1 MREKIRG
8 ILFSAKRVI
17 MPSLLFVAVAA
28 LAGCV
33 SVRTNLADVMASARP
48 MEKMDYEVLGEAEG
62 QHSSF
67 RLFWFFPV
75 TPRADREKAMEEAV
89 AVKGGDNLIFVR
101 TWHERQHWVLG
112 TVDIIHVRGSVV
124 RYK

>member
-1 MREKIRG
+1 MREKNRG
-8 ILFSAKRVI
+8 IPFSARRI
-17 MPSLLFVAVAA
+17 IAASLLFVAVAA
-28 LAGCV
+28 LAGCA
-33 SVRTNLADVMASARP
+33 SVKTNLADVTTSARAI
-48 MEKMDYEVLGEAEG
+48 EKMDYEVLGEAEG

-101 TWHERQHWVLG
+101 TWHERQHWILG
-112 TVDIIHVRGSVV
+112 TIDIIHVRGDVI